1 MSFFSIGLGV
11 GTQNRSGQWLEVYY
25 PEPIFQP
32 DNTTVS
38 QFLGPVGYQ
47 DGNTAIELT
56 DDAIDK
62 LIASVEDVTQK
73 DILTQF
79 KTSDQPRVITFLA
92 TDDEIGSTPEAYLK
106 LHLLSHRAV
115 KLNNVNLVVI
125 FSQLPNVA

>member
-1 MSFFSIGLGV
+1 MSFYSIGLGV

-25 PEPIFQP
+25 PAPIFQP

-79 KTSDQPRVITFLA
+79 KIGMHDTRRDLQPSWSLIRRALLTIVNITTPGFFEIPSRTLSICPVVRTNDQ
-92 TDDEIGSTPEAYLK
+92 
-106 LHLLSHRAV
+106 
-115 KLNNVNLVVI
+115 
-125 FSQLPNVA
+125 